1 MDDLGWPSRHR
12 RGCAPGQLRGVERC
26 ILLAQRRLARNCDE
40 VMGDKAD
47 ANHVLDPALAQER
60 LSAEAS
66 KIIAEIRARKAAGT
80 FQPIRQRPSGALP
93 TRACE
98 RWL

>member
-26 ILLAQRRLARNCDE
+26 ILLAQRRLARKCDE

-60 LSAEAS
+60 LRQTPEGAAVVRHERGAEQQVREDPRGLA
-66 KIIAEIRARKAAGT
+66 
-80 FQPIRQRPSGALP
+80 QVRP
-93 TRACE
+93 
-98 RWL
+98 